1 MARYVVYFHPI
12 SVEVPDDFVEHQA
25 PQFVK
30 ELAVIKAVGKIRH
43 SENDLNMNLVEQIV
57 KE

>member
-1 MARYVVYFHPI
+1 MARYVVYFQPI
-12 SVEVPDDFVEHQA
+12 SVEVPDDYEAHNA

-43 SENDLNMNLVEQIV
+43 SPNDLNMDLVEAVV